1 MKRKGFIMKVK
12 IFSNVG
18 DASKLEKELNKW
30 LLDNSSIEIAHVK
43 QSYAYDNQEFFYT
56 LISIWY
62 TG

>member
-1 MKRKGFIMKVK
+1 MKRKEFVMKVK

-18 DASKLEKELNKW
+18 TAPELEKELNKW
-30 LLDNSSIEIAHVK
+30 LLDNSSIEIVHVK
-43 QSYAYDNQEFFYT
+43 QSYAYDNQEVFYT

>member
-1 MKRKGFIMKVK
+1 MKVK